1 MTTATIKTLI
11 AAGFACCLAMPAAAQ
26 KHVALVLDNGGIQ
39 AAAPAT
45 QSARIAEGLERL
57 QYRVIFG
64 RQQDRAGMRQ
74 HINDFRDQ
82 LRDAEVALFYF
93 KGMTLDASGRN
104 LLMASNAT
112 PENPI
117 EQNGVPL
124 DEIADL
130 MTASRANVLLVDAGY
145 SNNMAER
152 LAQSVAGVSPGL
164 APLRE
169 RSRFMVA
176 FANTPGKLGRSDAGS
191 PFAEVVASVLTSR
204 NLTSADLGRHL
215 KQDVFDRT
223 RGSQLPWVRSDL
235 GAIELAAL
243 PDASTAAPLEAPVA
257 PSFDREALVRA
268 VQSELKR
275 HQCYSGAIDG
285 DAGAQTNSGLEDLAE
300 TTVGKKAPEIQFATA
315 KLEEFENWLEW
326 SRKVNDAICERVA
339 TPSVARRP
347 APTAARNRPA
357 RRERAA
363 ASRRDRRATS
373 RRGEQEVRNTGVLGR
388 GKGDFFAP
396 NNPFYSPTR

>member
-1 MTTATIKTLI
+1 MTRATIKALI
-11 AAGFACCLAMPAAAQ
+11 ATGFACCMALPAAAQ

-39 AAAPAT
+39 APAPET
-45 QSARIAEGLERL
+45 QASRIAQGLERL
-57 QYRVIFG
+57 RYQVIFG
-64 RQQDRAGMRQ
+64 RQQDRAGMRRY
-74 HINDFRDQ
+74 INDFRDQ

-93 KGMTLDASGRN
+93 KGVTLDASGRN
-104 LLMASNAT
+104 LLMATNAT
-112 PENPI
+112 PGNPI
-117 EQNGVPL
+117 EQYGVPL

-130 MTASRANVLLVDAGY
+130 MTASRANVLLLDAGY
-145 SNNMAER
+145 SNNTAER
-152 LAQSVAGVSPGL
+152 LAQSVAGVSPAL

-176 FANTPGKLGRSDAGS
+176 FANTPGKLGRSDADS
-191 PFAEVVASVLTSR
+191 PFADVVATFLTSR

-235 GAIELAAL
+235 GAIQLAAL
-243 PDASTAAPLEAPVA
+243 PDAPAATPLETPAVPT
-257 PSFDREALVRA
+257 FDRSAFVRA

-275 HQCYSGAIDG
+275 HQCYGGAIDG

-300 TTVGKKAPEIQFATA
+300 TATGKKAPEIQLASA

-326 SRKVNDAICERVA
+326 SRRISVAICEPVA
-339 TPSVARRP
+339 TPSVRRRP

-357 RRERAA
+357 PRERAA
-363 ASRRDRRATS
+363 ASRRERPTAS
-373 RRGEQEVRNTGVLGR
+373 RRGEQEVRNTGVIGR
-388 GKGDFFAP
+388 GRGDFFAP
-396 NNPFYSPTR
+396 SNPFYSPTR